1 MDKLDPFLFQEEH
14 FTAIISPTPEDV
26 LMKKKKNVTSA
37 DSSTSQLLCVKVE
50 WHVTGQNV
58 CTNTQT
64 LEESG
69 TLF

>member
-1 MDKLDPFLFQEEH
+1 MDKLDLFLSQEEH
-14 FTAIISPTPEDV
+14 FTAIISPTLEDV
-26 LMKKKKNVTSA
+26 LMRKEQVTSV

-69 TLF
+69 ILF